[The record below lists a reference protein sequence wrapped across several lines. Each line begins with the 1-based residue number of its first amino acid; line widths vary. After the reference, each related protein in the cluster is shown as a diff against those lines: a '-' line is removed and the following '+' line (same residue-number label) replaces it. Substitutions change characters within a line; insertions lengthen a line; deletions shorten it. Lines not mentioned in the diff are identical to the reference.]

1 VAEPSQ
7 IEKQIEA
14 TKRLLAVHKQRH
26 AQRLAAGDD
35 DAAVSELSTILKL
48 ELQDRAAGAVPA
60 AARAD
65 PRRLTLARVR
75 AVR

>member
-48 ELQDRAAGAVPA
+48 ELRIEQLERFQ
-60 AARAD
+60 
-65 PRRLTLARVR
+65 RLRELTRDA
-75 AVR
+75 